1 MARTPQDPDLS
12 DNESYESFI
21 QNGQE
26 TFQIDGREIVVENAE
41 HVIID
46 GGEYVL
52 IDDQLYRINS
62 SPRPQASQ
70 KPLSSGLT
78 KIAAILIVALIVF
91 AGGYFVLGPL
101 IKNGSVFPG
110 TVKESSQPT
119 QSYEEH
125 KAQAFKSAMDYTN
138 PVTRDY
144 ALTLIPKNDGGNY
157 NIAQICDLWD
167 AVYNKWTYVNDPNGD
182 DYKSPAS
189 RTIQLGLK
197 GDCDDFAI
205 TVASLIESI
214 GGSTRIVTARNSAGK
229 GHAYPEV
236 LIAKSKSE
244 FDSKAS
250 YIAKRYHI
258 SGEVACHTVT
268 RNDTTYYWLN
278 LDWQSRYPGGK
289 FFNSTD
295 PLTIYYP
302 SGYWYKTG

>member
-1 MARTPQDPDLS
+1 MARAPQDPDPS
-12 DNESYESFI
+12 DNESYESFV

-26 TFQIDGREIVVENAE
+26 TFQIEGREIVVENAE
-41 HVIID
+41 HVIKE
-46 GGEYVL
+46 GKEYVV
-52 IDDQLYRINS
+52 IDDELYHID
-62 SPRPQASQ
+62 SPLRVQASR
-70 KPLSSGLT
+70 KPRSFGLN
-78 KIAAILIVALIVF
+78 KIAVILIVALIFF

-101 IKNGSVFPG
+101 IKNGFVFPG
-110 TVKESSQPT
+110 IVKGSSQTT
-119 QSYEEH
+119 QSYEDQ
-125 KAQAFKSAMDYTN
+125 KAQAFKTAMDYTN

-157 NIAQICDLWD
+157 NIAQICDLWE

-244 FDSKAS
+244 FESKKS
-250 YIAKRYHI
+250 YITKRYHTTGI
-258 SGEVACHTVT
+258 ACHIEK

-289 FFNSTD
+289 FFNSTG